1 MPEIFNILHSEA
13 SVGWGGQEIRI
24 LSEMLGMK
32 GRGHEVSLAAPVH
45 SKIYN
50 RASAAGIKVFG
61 INFDK
66 QGLLITAPVLMRVIK
81 SEQVQLLNTHSSRD
95 SWSGGVAGR
104 LTGIKIIR
112 TRHISS
118 KLKPGPFTKLVYG
131 PLNDGVVTTGNFIKE
146 QLVREI
152 GLSPLKI
159 FSIPTGID
167 VSVFS
172 DADGEKVRRE
182 FGIGEGEP
190 VIGIAAALR
199 SWKGHTYILRAMP
212 EVLRR
217 FPKARLLIAGE
228 GDMAPGLEAFS
239 KKLKIRESVIFAGH
253 REDVPQ
259 LIAAFDISVMASFA
273 SEGIPQ
279 FALQSMAAG
288 KPLVG
293 TAVGGIPEVV
303 REGVNGYI
311 VPPKDSGA
319 LADAIL
325 KLLSDPDKAR
335 GMGLL
340 GRKMALEGHTKER
353 MLDDMEALYRK
364 ALGCE

>member
-1 MPEIFNILHSEA
+1 MGEPFRILHTEA

-24 LSEMLGMK
+24 LSEVLGMK
-32 GRGHEVSLAAPVH
+32 GRGHEVALAAPVH

-66 QGLLITAPVLMRVIK
+66 YSLLTTAPALMKVIK
-81 SEQVQLLNTHSSRD
+81 TERVQLLNTHSSRD

-104 LTGIKIIR
+104 LTGIKVIR

-118 KLKPGPFTKLVYG
+118 KLKSNPFSKLVYG
-131 PLNDGVVTTGNFIKE
+131 FLTDGIVTTGNFIKE
-146 QLVREI
+146 QLIREL
-152 GLSPLKI
+152 GLSPRKI
-159 FSIPTGID
+159 FSIPTGIG
-167 VSVFS
+167 VEVFA

-190 VIGIAAALR
+190 VIGIAAAIR
-199 SWKGHTYILRAMP
+199 SWKGHAYILRAMP
-212 EVLRR
+212 EVLRH
-217 FPKARLLIAGE
+217 FPKAKLLIAGE
-228 GDMAPGLEAFS
+228 GDLAPAMDALS
-239 KKLKIRESVIFAGH
+239 KGLKIQGSVIFAGH
-253 REDVPQ
+253 REDIPEI
-259 LIAAFDISVMASFA
+259 IAAFDVSVMASYA

-303 REGVNGYI
+303 KDGVNGYI

-325 KLLSDPDKAR
+325 KLLSDPEKAR

>member
-1 MPEIFNILHSEA
+1 MPEIFKILHTEA

-45 SKIYN
+45 SRIYK

-66 QGLLITAPVLMRVIK
+66 RGILFTAPALVRVIK
-81 SEQVQLLNTHSSRD
+81 SGKIQLLNTHSSRD
-95 SWSGGVAGR
+95 GWSGGIAGR
-104 LTGIKIIR
+104 LVGVKIIR

-118 KLKPGPFTKLVYG
+118 KLKPGPFTRLVYG
-131 PLNDGVVTTGNFIKE
+131 PLNDAVVTTGNFIRE
-146 QLVREI
+146 QLIREAGI
-152 GLSPLKI
+152 SPGKI

-167 VSVFS
+167 VFAFS

-199 SWKGHTYILRAMP
+199 SWKGHTFILRAMP

-217 FPKARLLIAGE
+217 FPKARFLIAGE
-228 GDMAPGLEAFS
+228 GDMARGLEALAS
-239 KKLKIRESVIFAGH
+239 RLKIRESVILAGH
-253 REDVPQ
+253 REDIPEI
-259 LIAAFDISVMASFA
+259 IAAFDVSVMASYA

-293 TAVGGIPEVV
+293 TTVGGIPEVV
-303 REGVNGYI
+303 KDGVNGYI
-311 VPPKDSGA
+311 VPPKDTKA
-319 LADAIL
+319 LADAIS

-335 GMGLL
+335 GMGLI

-353 MLDDMEALYRK
+353 MLDDMESLYRK

>member
-1 MPEIFNILHSEA
+1 MKPIILHTEA
-13 SVGWGGQEIRI
+13 SIGWGGQEIRI
-24 LSEMLGMK
+24 LSEILGMK
-32 GRGHEVSLAAPVH
+32 GRGHEVSLAAPAH
-45 SKIYN
+45 SKIYT

-66 QGLLITAPVLMRVIK
+66 QGLLITAPALIRVIK
-81 SEQVQLLNTHSSRD
+81 MEKVQLLNTHSSRD
-95 SWSGGVAGR
+95 SWSGGIAGR
-104 LTGIKIIR
+104 LAGIKIIR

-118 KLKPGPFTKLVYG
+118 KLEPGPLTKLIYG

-152 GLSPLKI
+152 GISPRKI
-159 FSIPTGID
+159 FSIPTGVD
-167 VSVFS
+167 VSAFS

-182 FGIGEGEP
+182 FDIGEGEP

-199 SWKGHTYILRAMP
+199 SWKGHAFILRAMP

-228 GDMAPGLEAFS
+228 GNLARKLDALSKELEI
-239 KKLKIRESVIFAGH
+239 KESVIFAGH
-253 REDVPQ
+253 REDVPEI
-259 LIAAFDISVMASFA
+259 IAAFDVSVMASYA

-279 FALQSMAAG
+279 FALQSMASG

-303 REGVNGYI
+303 KDGVNGYI

-325 KLLSDPDKAR
+325 KLLSDPEKAR
-335 GMGLL
+335 VMGLL